1 MHESRLPLHSSRL
14 AAFTKQGGTRVT
26 TRHHHCI
33 TRQHY
38 GCKQQWPTFSIICG
52 STDRVW
58 LNVQQT
64 QTAWWLQAANQTHV
78 YISADRGV
86 SWQPAATVQG
96 QYWSTLFVQNSTGD
110 VFLLGATSGGAT
122 GANGIGISRSRDGGR
137 TWMQKVRPAH
147 LHMLLWHHDT
157 AAGRK

>member
-1 MHESRLPLHSSRL
+1 MGASNNGPLSQLS
-14 AAFTKQGGTRVT
+14 V
-26 TRHHHCI
+26 
-33 TRQHY
+33 
-38 GCKQQWPTFSIICG
+38 G

-122 GANGIGISRSRDGGR
+122 GIGISRSRDGGR